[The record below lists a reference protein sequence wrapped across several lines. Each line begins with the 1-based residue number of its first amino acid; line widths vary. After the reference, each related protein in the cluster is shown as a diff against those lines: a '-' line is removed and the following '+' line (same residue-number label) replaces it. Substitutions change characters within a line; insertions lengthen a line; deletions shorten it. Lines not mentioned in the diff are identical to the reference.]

1 MRTTIPVDDTVR
13 RILAEC
19 RIDDN
24 RLYLPDRQ
32 LDRKLYKGVNT
43 VLEALGGTWNRRAKA
58 HLFTSDPSTAIANV
72 VAGGTVA
79 PPATVT
85 EGYFATPAWLAE
97 KIVTESDIPDLE
109 AGAEVLEP
117 SAGDGALVR
126 AILDA
131 NPGVRVT
138 AIEPNP
144 VRAAQLG
151 DDPRLTVVTST
162 LEDFA
167 ETAPRQHYAAAVM
180 NPPFALPGQPTIWI
194 SHVLAV
200 WNMLA
205 AQAQLIAVV
214 PSGFTF
220 RRDKNHESIRQLIT
234 TYGGYEDL
242 PEGAFAES
250 GTGARTVLLH
260 AHRADITA

>member
-1 MRTTIPVDDTVR
+1 MRITISIDDTVR
-13 RILAEC
+13 RVLAEC
-19 RIDDN
+19 RIEEN

-32 LDRKLYKGVNT
+32 LDRKLYKGVNA

-58 HLFTSDPSTAIANV
+58 HLFTSDPRTAIANA
-72 VAGGTVA
+72 VAGGAIT
-79 PPATVT
+79 PPPRVT

-109 AGAEVLEP
+109 AGAELLEP

-126 AILDA
+126 AILAA

-138 AIEPNP
+138 AVEPNLDR
-144 VRAAQLG
+144 VAQLG
-151 DDPRLTVVTST
+151 DDPRLTVVNST

-167 ETAPRQHYAAAVM
+167 ESAPRQHFAAAVM

-194 SHVLAV
+194 SHVLTV
-200 WNMLA
+200 WTMLA
-205 AQAQLIAVV
+205 AEGQLIAIA
-214 PSGFTF
+214 PNGFTF
-220 RRDKNHESIRQLIT
+220 RRDKNHENIRQLIA

-242 PEGAFAES
+242 PEDSFAES
-250 GTGARTVLLH
+250 GTGVRTVLLH
-260 AHRADITA
+260 AHRTDITG